1 MVDAP
6 PPTAPGAILTTPDAV
21 LRVAAPSCAFVI
33 CGKAA
38 ALAAACAALG
48 LSRPQPCASSQ
59 SGQTSV
65 LWLGPDRLLALGSAQ
80 TGSRLQGALA
90 GQAHALVETSASEV
104 ALELE
109 GAAAERLL
117 ACGVM
122 VDLDARAFAPGACV
136 RTLFGKAPVLLWRLR
151 TDLFVLRT
159 PRSYASY
166 VRGLLAEG
174 ARGLEPA

>member
-1 MVDAP
+1 
-6 PPTAPGAILTTPDAV
+6 
-21 LRVAAPSCAFVI
+21 
-33 CGKAA
+33 
-38 ALAAACAALG
+38 
-48 LSRPQPCASSQ
+48 
-59 SGQTSV
+59 
-65 LWLGPDRLLALGSAQ
+65 LALGSAQ

-166 VRGLLAEG
+166 VRRLLAEG